1 MSKPDWPSR
10 PLIPVAWGEVFDKL
24 SILAIKRERI
34 DDPNRQSNIAGEQA
48 ALDQVV
54 GDTSRYPAGLDAL
67 RHALKAVNAQLWDI
81 ENGKRAHEARQCFD
95 DVFIQLSRS
104 VYQLNDQRAKLKR
117 QIDTLLGSELTEEK
131 SHPAYDRLSTSN
143 AMI

>member
-1 MSKPDWPSR
+1 MHKPAWPAR

-34 DDPNRQSNIAGEQA
+34 DDPTKQRNIAREQA
-48 ALDQVV
+48 ALEAVV
-54 GDTSRYPAGLDAL
+54 GDTARYPAELNDL
-67 RHALKAVNAQLWDI
+67 RQALKTVNDQLWDI

-95 DVFIQLSRS
+95 DAFIQLSRS
-104 VYQLNDQRAKLKR
+104 VYRLNDQRAQLKR

-131 SHPAYDRLSTSN
+131 SHPAYASGDE
-143 AMI
+143 